1 VHKKLKKFIYSLS
14 NYYSINNIFFK
25 TFHSNNVLSNYKRL
39 SMSPNYENTLNKK
52 KILKKKSKQPRSGQI
67 KNIIQKNS

>member
-1 VHKKLKKFIYSLS
+1 
-14 NYYSINNIFFK
+14 
-25 TFHSNNVLSNYKRL
+25 
-39 SMSPNYENTLNKK
+39 MSPNYENTLNKK

>member
-25 TFHSNNVLSNYKRL
+25 TFHSNNVVPNYKRL
-39 SMSPNYENTLNKK
+39 SMSPNYENTINKI